1 MKTFELGPDEH
12 IVAIFRKHPFYIW
25 ITIAK
30 YILIAV
36 LPALAG
42 TFLGNM
48 LGNYFGDYVLI
59 IYLVFL
65 IILWISFFIEYT
77 DFMLDTWV
85 LTNDR
90 LVDVDQLGL
99 FSRRISTLSLDR
111 IQDITVQE
119 SGFLNSMLGIGTVF
133 IQTAGTED
141 EFKIRGM
148 REPSHVKDII
158 MQTYQG
164 SKDRVFEKIAEL
176 R

>member
-1 MKTFELGPDEH
+1 MKTFELGQDEY

-30 YILIAV
+30 YILIAI
-36 LPALAG
+36 LPALASA
-42 TFLGNM
+42 FIGNM
-48 LGNYFGDYVLI
+48 LGDYSEYAFVL
-59 IYLVFL
+59 YLVFL
-65 IILWISFFIEYT
+65 IILWVAFFIEYT
-77 DFMLDTWV
+77 DFMLDTWI
-85 LTNDR
+85 LTDDR
-90 LVDVDQLGL
+90 LVDVEQLAL

-111 IQDITVQE
+111 IQDITIEQV
-119 SGFLNSMLGIGTVF
+119 GFVDSMLGIGTVF

-148 REPSHVKDII
+148 RNPSHVKDII

-164 SKDRVFEKIAEL
+164 SKDRVFEKISQL

>member
-1 MKTFELGPDEH
+1 MKTFELGQDEH

-25 ITIAK
+25 ITIFK
-30 YILIAV
+30 YIVIAII
-36 LPALAG
+36 PALVSAFIG
-42 TFLGNM
+42 NSLGN
-48 LGNYFGDYVLI
+48 LGEYGMIL
-59 IYLVFL
+59 YLAFL
-65 IILWISFFIEYT
+65 IVLWIAFFIEYT

-85 LTNDR
+85 LTNER
-90 LVDVDQLGL
+90 LVDVEQLAL

-111 IQDITVQE
+111 IQDITIQQI
-119 SGFLNSMLGIGTVF
+119 GFVDTLLGIGTVF

-141 EFKIRGM
+141 EFRILGM
-148 REPSHVKDII
+148 RNPSHVKDII

>member
-1 MKTFELGPDEH
+1 MKTFELGPDEYV
-12 IVAIFRKHPFYIW
+12 VAIFRKHPFYIW

-48 LGNYFGDYVLI
+48 LGNLGDYTLI
-59 IYLVFL
+59 IYLIFL

-85 LTNDR
+85 LTSDR

-111 IQDITVQE
+111 IQDITIQQL
-119 SGFLNSMLGIGTVF
+119 GFLDSMLGIGTVF
-133 IQTAGTED
+133 IQTAGAEE
-141 EFKIRGM
+141 EFKILGM
-148 REPSHVKDII
+148 RNPSHVKDII